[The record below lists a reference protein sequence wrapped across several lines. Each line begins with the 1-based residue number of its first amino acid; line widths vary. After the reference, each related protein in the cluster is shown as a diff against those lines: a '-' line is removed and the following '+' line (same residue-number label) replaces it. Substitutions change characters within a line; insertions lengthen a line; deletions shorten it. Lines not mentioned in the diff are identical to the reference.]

1 MYRRYYPL
9 TRAVHAPLHLEHMRA
24 DKQHLRRGRGLV
36 AAGVEIADR
45 DPPAVEDGSLAMA
58 ALRSSRTM
66 TLRYNLPEVV
76 SPKDAPLRCHLKVQA
91 SFELGCGKGGSP
103 GPSLNLVTIE
113 CIVVVHLPCS
123 N

>member
-1 MYRRYYPL
+1 
-9 TRAVHAPLHLEHMRA
+9 MRA

-36 AAGVEIADR
+36 AAGVELADR

-58 ALRSSRTM
+58 ALRS
-66 TLRYNLPEVV
+66 TLRNNLPEVV
-76 SPKDAPLRCHLKVQA
+76 SPKDAPLRCHAKVQA

-113 CIVVVHLPCS
+113 CIVVVHLRCS